1 LKKIGFIIVCLSGA
15 ILLYATQDFPRWG
28 DPNSPANTHVSPRY
42 IQKTLEE
49 TDVPNAVTSILAD
62 YRGYD
67 TMFETTVIF
76 AAGMSCLLLLRVFR
90 RKQEDRYYRH
100 ISTGVTLRVK
110 GGKTIPERSKEF
122 ERIDTI
128 WTPYDLIIKT
138 VSRFL
143 VPFIQ
148 LFALYVLAHGHESP
162 GGGFQGGVIFGA
174 SFIILAIAFDLRTAL
189 RRFKEKTD
197 GLLAALGVFI
207 YAGIGALCLIL
218 GGNFLNY
225 GKLARIFP
233 FNKVE
238 ARAYGILGIETG
250 VFIAVMAVMVCIYV
264 NIASEGRHDEGL

>member
-225 GKLARIFP
+225 GELARIFP

>member
-15 ILLYATQDFPRWG
+15 LLLYATQDFPRWG
-28 DPNSPANTHVSPRY
+28 DPNSPASTHVSPRY
-42 IQKTLEE
+42 ILKTLEE

-76 AAGMSCLLLLRVFR
+76 AAGMSCLILLRVFR
-90 RKQEDRYYRH
+90 RKEEDRYYRH
-100 ISTGVTLRVK
+100 ISTGITLHVK
-110 GGKTIPERSKEF
+110 GEKTIPDRSKEF
-122 ERIDTI
+122 ERIDTM

-138 VSRFL
+138 VARFL

-174 SFIILAIAFDLRTAL
+174 SLIIIAIAFDLRTAI
-189 RRFKEKTD
+189 RRFKEKID
-197 GLLAALGVFI
+197 GLFSALGVFI
-207 YAGIGALCLIL
+207 YAGIGAFCLLL
-218 GGNFLNY
+218 GGNFLDY
-225 GKLARIFP
+225 KELAIIFP
-233 FNKVE
+233 FDRIE
-238 ARAYGILGIETG
+238 ARAYGILGVEIG

>member
-1 LKKIGFIIVCLSGA
+1 LKKIGFVIVCLSGA
-15 ILLYATQDFPRWG
+15 LLLYATQDFPSWG

-76 AAGMSCLLLLRVFR
+76 AAGMSCLILLRVFK
-90 RKQEDRYYRH
+90 RKEEDRYYRH

-110 GGKTIPERSKEF
+110 GEKTIPEKSKEF

-207 YAGIGALCLIL
+207 YAGIGALCLLL

-225 GKLARIFP
+225 SELARIFP
-233 FNKVE
+233 FNKIE

-264 NIASEGRHDEGL
+264 NIVSEGRHDEGL